1 MAGQTGVF
9 DQNEIATDLFEY
21 QQIGYDEREVPIEW
35 LNPIGDVPNV
45 RSRIGRFLDRAVE
58 EVSE

>member
-1 MAGQTGVF
+1 MF

-21 QQIGYDEREVPIEW
+21 QQIGYDERDVPMEW